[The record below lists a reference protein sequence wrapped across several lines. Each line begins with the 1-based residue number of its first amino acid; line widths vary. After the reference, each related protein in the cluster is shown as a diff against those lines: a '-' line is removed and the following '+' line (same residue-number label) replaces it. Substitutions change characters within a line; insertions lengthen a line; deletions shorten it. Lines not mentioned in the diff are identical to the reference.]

1 MSYITYPVPTADEFR
16 KFQSETAKYRH
27 LVVKYLGGCG
37 LDVAS
42 QGNGVVP
49 WAFQLDLPVEEFL
62 KYSSGNQPATPIQ
75 LRGHADNLAII
86 GSGSLDWLYSS
97 HLLEDFLDWMPVL
110 TEWVRVLKPG
120 GHLVILVPEKR
131 LWAAAIARGQSPNCS
146 HRHESDGPGELS
158 RYAPKLGL
166 EVIEDRLT
174 EVTPEDYS
182 VLFVGRKKI

>member
-1 MSYITYPVPTADEFR
+1 MSYIVYPTPTAEEF
-16 KFQSETAKYRH
+16 KGFHSETAKYRH
-27 LVVKYLGGCG
+27 LVVKYLAGCG

-49 WAFQLDLPVEEFL
+49 WGFQLDLPVEAFL

-75 LRGHADNLAII
+75 LRGYCENLSII
-86 GSGSLDWLYSS
+86 ASGSLDWLFAS
-97 HLLEDFLDWMPVL
+97 HILEDFADWNPVL
-110 TEWVRVLKPG
+110 REWVRVIRPG

-146 HRHESDGPGELS
+146 HRHESEGPGELS
-158 RYAPKLGL
+158 GFAEALGL

-174 EVTPEDYS
+174 NCCEGDYS
-182 VLFVGRKKI
+182 LLFVGRKK